1 MRILPD
7 SLINGYLE
15 VRMNPMIRQI
25 EEASYPLAF
34 RKRDSETLGLHIKNR
49 HNVVLVGM
57 KRVGISN
64 FLRFFLYKEGIQE
77 QYIKDAKKHV
87 FIPIDLN
94 DLVER
99 ELYPFW
105 VLTLKRIED
114 AIEKTDISPKTREYI
129 ETLFLDSIQSQD
141 LFLTIDSIRKSLSR
155 LVEEG
160 ITPTIFF
167 LRFDRMKDVVTPEFF
182 ANLQGLVDACHQN
195 LSYVFTSVRSL
206 EFLSPTVF
214 TKASV
219 SVFARTMYV
228 EPSRPVDS
236 EIIFDET
243 CKKYGLSFSQTV
255 KKQILSIVDG
265 YTQYLQFALSY
276 LHEKES
282 DSVSAKLIDE
292 LMRDERIA
300 LQSEEL
306 WESLTDD
313 ERTTLLKFIQGKNSS
328 PDEVDK
334 ASYVWNTGIITN
346 EHIFSELFM
355 RYIQQ
360 KEDVKKDGGVKKELS
375 KKEHMLLK
383 LLEEKRGALC
393 EREQII
399 ETVWPEAESY
409 GVSDWAVD
417 RLVARLRNK
426 LRNIDTEYEIVTVK
440 TRGYKLA

>member
-1 MRILPD
+1 MD
-7 SLINGYLE
+7 NH
-15 VRMNPMIRQI
+15 I
-25 EEASYPLAF
+25 EEALYPLTF
-34 RKRDSETLGLHIKNR
+34 RKRDSETLGLYIKNR
-49 HNVVLVGM
+49 HSVVLIGM

-64 FLRFFLYKEGIQE
+64 FLRFFLNKRGIKEE
-77 QYIKDAKKHV
+77 YISDNKNHL

-99 ELYPFW
+99 ELFPFW

-114 AIEKTDISPKTREYI
+114 AIIASNASQATKKYI

-155 LVEEG
+155 LVTEG

-182 ANLQGLVDACHQN
+182 ANLQGLIDACHQN

-219 SVFARTMYV
+219 SVFARTMHIS
-228 EPSRPVDS
+228 PGTKKDS
-236 EIIFDET
+236 EVIFSEL
-243 CKKYGLSFSQTV
+243 CKKYAMNYSVATQN
-255 KKQILSIVDG
+255 KILSIVDG

-276 LHEKES
+276 LHEKKSEK
-282 DSVSAKLIDE
+282 VSATLIDE
-292 LMRDERIA
+292 LFSDERIA

-306 WESLTDD
+306 WESLTDEEKEVLVKF
-313 ERTTLLKFIQGKNSS
+313 ERGKNLSQEEKEKS
-328 PDEVDK
+328 L
-334 ASYVWNTGIITN
+334 YLWNTGIIGVN
-346 EHIFSELFM
+346 GIFSPLFSK
-355 RYIQQ
+355 YLENKDIS
-360 KEDVKKDGGVKKELS
+360 KDGGKKELS
-375 KKEHMLLK
+375 KKENLLLK
-383 LLEEKRGALC
+383 ILEENRGALC
-393 EREQII
+393 ERETII
-399 ETVWPEAESY
+399 ENVWPEAESY

-417 RLVARLRNK
+417 RLIARLRGK
-426 LRNIDTEYEIVTVK
+426 LKGQESEYEIVTVK

>member
-1 MRILPD
+1 MLRH
-7 SLINGYLE
+7 
-15 VRMNPMIRQI
+15 I
-25 EEASYPLAF
+25 EEASYPTTF
-34 RKRDSETLGLHIKNR
+34 RKKDAESLGLYIKNR

-64 FLRFFLYKEGIQE
+64 FLRFFLYKKGVQE
-77 QYIKDAKKHV
+77 KYINDGKKHL

-114 AIEKTDISPKTREYI
+114 AVEKTEINPETKKYI
-129 ETLFLDSIQSQD
+129 EALFVDSIQSQD
-141 LFLTIDSIRKSLSR
+141 LFLTIDSIRKSLSH

-160 ITPTIFF
+160 IMPTLFF
-167 LRFDRMKDVVTPEFF
+167 LRFDRMQDVVTPEFF

-228 EPSRPVDS
+228 QPSLFSDS

-243 CKKYGLSFSQTV
+243 CKKYGLSFSDKD
-255 KKQILSIVDG
+255 KKQILSVVDG
-265 YTQYLQFALSY
+265 YTQYLQFALNY
-276 LHEKES
+276 LNEKKIK
-282 DSVSAKLIDE
+282 SAPPQLTDE
-292 LMRDERIA
+292 LLLDERIG

-306 WESLTDD
+306 WESLTSDEQEVLVKFLKGKILSADD
-313 ERTTLLKFIQGKNSS
+313 KEKGIYL
-328 PDEVDK
+328 
-334 ASYVWNTGIITN
+334 WNTGIITDD
-346 EHIFSELFM
+346 HIFSELFEK
-355 RYIQQ
+355 YAELKGEI
-360 KEDVKKDGGVKKELS
+360 KKDTGSKKDLS
-375 KKEHMLLK
+375 KKEHLLLK
-383 LLEEKRGALC
+383 LLEENRGALC
-393 EREQII
+393 ERENII
-399 ETVWPEAESY
+399 EHVWPEAESY

-417 RLVARLRNK
+417 RLIARLRGK
-426 LRNIDTEYEIVTVK
+426 LKLLKPEYEIVTVK